1 MSLGEKEYCPLCY
14 SNLILDAEEK
24 SAYAKGDLKFIL
36 KPLEGHCANC
46 NNIGDIVADTY
57 VYCSETEFDFIESEE
72 SDD

>member
-1 MSLGEKEYCPLCY
+1 MFLDEKEYCPLCY

-36 KPLEGHCANC
+36 KPLEGCCANC

-57 VYCSETEFDFIESEE
+57 MYCFETESDFIESKDSE
-72 SDD
+72 D